1 MPFLNMQAAAFLIL
15 ELAFVTGSVNLLCD
29 AAAMPLAFGELAC
42 VHIARRRQHPSPMEL
57 ATPKLANVCP
67 SWACVTPHTMQ
78 AAVEEASL
86 VHLAACPTER
96 ALAMVALLG
105 IALPNVLV
113 SFLRRHSTQS
123 PLDHEIA
130 WLGGAAAL
138 LVLAAVLR
146 DGQA

>member
-1 MPFLNMQAAAFLIL
+1 
-15 ELAFVTGSVNLLCD
+15 
-29 AAAMPLAFGELAC
+29 
-42 VHIARRRQHPSPMEL
+42 
-57 ATPKLANVCP
+57 
-67 SWACVTPHTMQ
+67 
-78 AAVEEASL
+78 
-86 VHLAACPTER
+86 
-96 ALAMVALLG
+96 MVALLG